1 MKNISFIH
9 NFSKKKNKNKS
20 KIMEHLTLEKFQKEI
35 MNLETDEFQ
44 GELPVIIDFY
54 AEWCGPCKALT
65 PTLEELSKE
74 YEGKLKIYKID
85 TEDQQEIS
93 NKFKIR
99 SIPSVLF
106 LSKKSQPQMK
116 VGVLPKTKYKEIIED
131 TLL

>member
-1 MKNISFIH
+1 MINIS
-9 NFSKKKNKNKS
+9 KNKS
-20 KIMEHLTLEKFQKEI
+20 KIMEHLTLETFQKEI
-35 MNLETDEFQ
+35 MNLETNEFQ

-54 AEWCGPCKALT
+54 AEWCGPCKALS

-93 NKFKIR
+93 SKFHIR

-106 LSKKSQPQMK
+106 LSKKSEPQMK
-116 VGVLPKTKYKEIIED
+116 VGVLPKIKYKEIIEE

>member
-1 MKNISFIH
+1 
-9 NFSKKKNKNKS
+9 
-20 KIMEHLTLEKFQKEI
+20 MEHLTLETFQKEI
-35 MNLETDEFQ
+35 MNLDSDEFQ

-74 YEGKLKIYKID
+74 YEGKLKVYKID

-93 NKFKIR
+93 SKFKIR

-116 VGVLPKTKYKEIIED
+116 VGVLPKTKYKEIIEEI
-131 TLL
+131 LL

>member
-1 MKNISFIH
+1 
-9 NFSKKKNKNKS
+9 
-20 KIMEHLTLEKFQKEI
+20 MEHLTLETFQSKI
-35 MNLETDEFQ
+35 MNLETNEFR

-54 AEWCGPCKALT
+54 AEWCGPCKALA

-74 YEGKLKIYKID
+74 YEGKINIYKID

-93 NKFKIR
+93 SKFKIR

-106 LSKKSQPQMK
+106 LSKKGEPQMK
-116 VGVLPKTKYKEIIED
+116 VGVLPKTKYKEIIEE

>member
-1 MKNISFIH
+1 
-9 NFSKKKNKNKS
+9 
-20 KIMEHLTLEKFQKEI
+20 MEHLTLETFQSKI

-44 GELPVIIDFY
+44 GDLPVIIDFY
-54 AEWCGPCKALT
+54 AEWCGPCKALA

-74 YEGKLKIYKID
+74 YEGKINIYKID
-85 TEDQQEIS
+85 TEEQQEIS

-106 LSKKSQPQMK
+106 LSKRSEPQMK
-116 VGVLPKTKYKEIIED
+116 VGVLPKSKYKEIIEE

>member
-1 MKNISFIH
+1 MYNI
-9 NFSKKKNKNKS
+9 KKKIKNKS

-93 NKFKIR
+93 SKFKIR